1 LSSSGQ
7 DLQDVTGDRRY
18 EETLVS
24 LHNFA
29 KILSECR
36 SLEEVYA
43 TTIDAMEKTLN
54 FERVDILMIEGE
66 TLKQVAAHETL
77 PKGIE
82 LPLEGPGVTVKAVH
96 EKRSILVNDV
106 NQNDDYL
113 FVLDPATGEPDRR
126 YALSCSELVSPILI
140 DGRAVGV
147 LNVESLHLDAF
158 TEQDRMLLEMLA
170 IHVANAISRI
180 ERVNELEGTIAKRT
194 RELVSAERMVAA
206 GRIASMVGHDLRGP
220 LQAIK
225 NAVYMLKNSPERSDE
240 MIALIDRV
248 VEQANAMIEELR
260 NQIRDEP
267 LQLGATDLASL
278 MREAIGQAAIPQTI
292 DIGIELDEGLVDF
305 VVDATQIRR
314 VIDNL
319 VRNAVDAMPEKG
331 RLELA
336 LRRKGRGAEIQVSD
350 TGGGIPDDEKV
361 NLFKPFY
368 TTKVSG
374 LGLGLAYCK
383 RAVEAHGGTIR
394 VTSTVGKGTTFTL
407 CIPNGKEP
415 EGDPP
420 SVITVEDPQIIDV
433 YDPGRH
439 NR

>member
-278 MREAIGQAAIPQTI
+278 MREAIGQAFN
-292 DIGIELDEGLVDF
+292 IGSPVETTVLDLAGL
-305 VVDATQIRR
+305 IKR
-314 VIDNL
+314 L
-319 VRNAVDAMPEKG
+319 VGSDSPIIHVPYEDYFGQRHEDT
-331 RLELA
+331 
-336 LRRKGRGAEIQVSD
+336 LRRCPDITRASHLLGFTPQVSL
-350 TGGGIPDDEKV
+350 E
-361 NLFKPFY
+361 
-368 TTKVSG
+368 SG
-374 LGLGLAYCK
+374 LQDTIEWC
-383 RAVEAHGGTIR
+383 RAHYQLRGCGTAERAAPGVRGRVQSPALVSAGGT
-394 VTSTVGKGTTFTL
+394 
-407 CIPNGKEP
+407 
-415 EGDPP
+415 D
-420 SVITVEDPQIIDV
+420 DD
-433 YDPGRH
+433 
-439 NR
+439 

>member
-1 LSSSGQ
+1 MSSSEQ
-7 DLQDVTGDRRY
+7 DLQDATGNRRY

-29 KILSECR
+29 KTLSECQ
-36 SLEEVYA
+36 SLENVYA

-66 TLKQVAAHETL
+66 ALKQVAAHETL
-77 PKGIE
+77 PRGIE
-82 LPLEGPGVTVKAVH
+82 LPLDGPGVTVKAVH
-96 EKRSILVNDV
+96 ERRSILVNDV

-113 FVLDPATGEPDRR
+113 YVLDPATGEPDHR
-126 YALSCSELVSPILI
+126 YALSSSELVSPILI
-140 DGRAVGV
+140 DGKAAGV
-147 LNVESLHLDAF
+147 LNVESPHIDAF

-180 ERVNELEGTIAKRT
+180 ERVDELETMVAKRT
-194 RELVSAERMVAA
+194 SELVDAERMVAA

-225 NAVYMLKNSPERSDE
+225 NAVYILKNSPERIDE

-278 MREAIGQAAIPQTI
+278 IREAIGQAAIPKTI
-292 DIGIELDEGLVDF
+292 DVGIELDEGLGDF

-319 VRNAVDAMPEKG
+319 VRNAVDAMPERG

-336 LRRKGRGAEIQVSD
+336 LRKKGRGAEIKVSD

-361 NLFKPFY
+361 NLFRPFY

-383 RAVEAHGGTIR
+383 RAVEAHGGTID
-394 VTSTVGKGTTFTL
+394 VETKVGEGTTFTFF
-407 CIPNGKEP
+407 IPNG
-415 EGDPP
+415 
-420 SVITVEDPQIIDV
+420 
-433 YDPGRH
+433 
-439 NR
+439 

>member
-1 LSSSGQ
+1 MSSLEG

-29 KILSECR
+29 KILSECQSR
-36 SLEEVYA
+36 EEVYA

-82 LPLEGPGVTVKAVH
+82 LPLDGPGVTVKAVH
-96 EKRSILVNDV
+96 EKSSILVNNV

-126 YALSCSELVSPILI
+126 YALSNSELVSPILI
-140 DGRAVGV
+140 DGRAAGV
-147 LNVESLHLDAF
+147 LNVESPHIDAF
-158 TEQDRMLLEMLA
+158 TEQDRMLLEILA

-180 ERVNELEGTIAKRT
+180 ERVDELEEMIAKRT
-194 RELVSAERMVAA
+194 RELVNAERMVAG

-225 NAVYMLKNSPERSDE
+225 NAVYMLKNFPERSDE
-240 MIALIDRV
+240 MIDLIDRV

-260 NQIRDEP
+260 NQIRDDP
-267 LQLGATDLASL
+267 LQLSATDLARL
-278 MREAIGQAAIPQTI
+278 IREAIGQAAIPQTI
-292 DIGIELDEGLVDF
+292 DVEIELDENIGDF

-319 VRNAVDAMPEKG
+319 VRNAVDAMLEKG

-350 TGGGIPDDEKV
+350 TGVGIPDDERV

-394 VTSTVGKGTTFTL
+394 VASTVGEGTTFTIF
-407 CIPNGKEP
+407 IPNGKEP
-415 EGDPP
+415 VREPP
-420 SVITVEDPQIIDV
+420 SVISVEEPQIIDV
-433 YDPGRH
+433 HDPGRH

>member
-1 LSSSGQ
+1 MSSSGQ
-7 DLQDVTGDRRY
+7 DLQDVTGNRRY

-82 LPLEGPGVTVKAVH
+82 LPLDGPGVTVKVVY

-106 NQNDDYL
+106 KQNDDYL

-126 YALSCSELVSPILI
+126 YVLSCSELASPILI

-147 LNVESLHLDAF
+147 LNVESPHIDAF
-158 TEQDRMLLEMLA
+158 TEQDRMLLEILA

-180 ERVNELEGTIAKRT
+180 ERVDELEGMVAKRT
-194 RELVSAERMVAA
+194 SELVNAERMVAA

-267 LQLGATDLASL
+267 LQLGITDLASL

-292 DIGIELDEGLVDF
+292 DVGIELDEGLVDF
-305 VVDATQIRR
+305 VDATQIRR

-319 VRNAVDAMPEKG
+319 VRNAVDAMPEGG

-350 TGGGIPDDEKV
+350 TGWGIPEDEKV

-394 VTSTVGKGTTFTL
+394 VTSTVGEGTIFTL
-407 CIPNGKEP
+407 FIPNGKEP

-420 SVITVEDPQIIDV
+420 SVISVEDPQIIDV
-433 YDPGRH
+433 HDPGRH
-439 NR
+439 HR